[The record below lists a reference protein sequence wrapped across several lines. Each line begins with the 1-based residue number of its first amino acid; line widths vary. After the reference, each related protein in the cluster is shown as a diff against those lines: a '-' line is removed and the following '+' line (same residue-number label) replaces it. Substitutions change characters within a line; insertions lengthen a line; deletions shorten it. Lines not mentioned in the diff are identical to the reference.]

1 MATLRARKGDSIV
14 VEGHRVG
21 GGGRRGTILEVHGPA
36 EHPHYRVRWE
46 DGRES
51 IFYPGGDALIV
62 HVEPAPR
69 TRTEAAAETE
79 DEPEPVLVH
88 EP

>member
-1 MATLRARKGDSIV
+1 MTDDALRARKGDSIV

-21 GGGRRGTILEVHGPA
+21 AGGRRGKILEVHGPA
-36 EHPHYRVRWE
+36 KHAHYRVRWE
-46 DGRES
+46 DGHES

-62 HVEPAPR
+62 RVEQARDPL
-69 TRTEAAAETE
+69 
-79 DEPEPVLVH
+79 DEPVLLH